1 MDQLIFTILS
11 SAHILVGLHDMRGA
25 VADACELVE
34 DMWEVGRGAAVGW
47 VIFWGIG

>member
-1 MDQLIFTILS
+1 MNPILTLLS

-34 DMWEVGRGAAVGW
+34 DMWEVVDEVGW
-47 VIFWGIG
+47 VIFGGWTN

>member
-1 MDQLIFTILS
+1 MNLILTFLS

-34 DMWEVGRGAAVGW
+34 DMWEVGRGAAVGY
-47 VIFWGIG
+47 FWGWTN